1 MPPLRLS
8 IIIPVVDEA
17 PTLGACI
24 ANARSVADEVIVSD
38 GGSSDGSP
46 ELAREAGAR
55 VVNGSAGRG
64 AQLNRGAAAADGDVL
79 LFLHAD
85 TVLPKD
91 SRVQIEG
98 ALAAGFDGGGSKIRF
113 DAAGALLRFG
123 AGWINR
129 RTALTKLPLGD
140 QAQFITRTAFE
151 SLGGFRD
158 WPILEDLDLMRRLK
172 RSHRVAILDGPV
184 VTSPRRFVKG
194 GMLRTIAV
202 NWLIWGLYLLGVSP
216 QRLAALYRRHR

>member
-55 VVNGSAGRG
+55 VVKGSAGRG

-123 AGWINR
+123 AGW
-129 RTALTKLPLGD
+129 
-140 QAQFITRTAFE
+140 
-151 SLGGFRD
+151 
-158 WPILEDLDLMRRLK
+158 
-172 RSHRVAILDGPV
+172 
-184 VTSPRRFVKG
+184 
-194 GMLRTIAV
+194 
-202 NWLIWGLYLLGVSP
+202 
-216 QRLAALYRRHR
+216 